1 MLTFGDPDG
10 PLWRVEVVLRGGD
23 DAVQAAALERL
34 RTAAAGVP
42 ERHHDVRETSSYDM
56 DPPEGSVGAAIWV
69 HAATV
74 GRAADEGLRVV
85 TAAVDAPLELWDV
98 RVIPR
103 AAITLP

>member
-1 MLTFGDPDG
+1 MLTFGDADG

-23 DAVQAAALERL
+23 DAVQASLLDRL
-34 RTAAAGVP
+34 RAAATGSP
-42 ERHHDVRETSSYDM
+42 SRHDDVRETHSYDI
-56 DPPEGSVGAAIWV
+56 DPPEGSVGAALWV
-69 HAATV
+69 RAGTV
-74 GRAADEGLRVV
+74 GAAADEGVRVV